1 MHRKLNILEVVFSQS
16 WGGLE
21 LSACDFTN
29 KFMNMGHFMR
39 MVSPTGS
46 RIASFCNENNVPH
59 ISINPKLKYIDL
71 ITAWKLSRIIKRY
84 NIDIIHAHISKDLST
99 IALAKTLSRTG
110 KVVFTQHMDS
120 RYPKRDLFHRWVIKR
135 IDMIAT
141 VTKSV
146 LQNVLI
152 YSAATHNQVQ
162 CIYNGVDLNK
172 FKPARSK
179 EIRRRCNIADD
190 ANVIGL
196 VARLD
201 RLKKQELLLEAAPAV
216 LEKCPNT
223 YFIFVGDETP
233 SKTGI
238 GYKNILTELIKRKNL
253 SNHFKFI
260 NFTPNITE
268 IYGLFDI
275 VVLTTP
281 KETFGMV
288 LVEAMAM
295 GIPVIGTDAGGVKEI
310 IDDGKNGLLFE
321 PDSARELSECI
332 VTLLAD
338 KNLRCSMGKQGIKKV
353 KETFDSEKNLGEY
366 ERLFYSLIAPSFM

>member
-1 MHRKLNILEVVFSQS
+1 MFSQS

-21 LSACDFTN
+21 LNSCIFSRE
-29 KFMNMGHFMR
+29 FLSMGHFVH
-39 MVSPTGS
+39 MVSPPGS
-46 RIASFCNENNVPH
+46 RIASFCIKNNIPH
-59 ISINPKLKYIDL
+59 ILINPKLKYLDL
-71 ITAWKLSRIIKRY
+71 ITAWELSKIIKLY
-84 NIDIIHAHISKDLST
+84 NIDIIHVHISKDLST

-135 IDMIAT
+135 IDMIVT

-152 YSAATHNQVQ
+152 YSAASHNQIQ

-172 FKPARSK
+172 FKPAGSR
-179 EIRRRCNIADD
+179 ELRMPYNLDD
-190 ANVIGL
+190 DVNVIGM

-201 RLKKQELLLEAAPAV
+201 RLKKQELLVEAAPAV
-216 LEKCPNT
+216 LAKYPDT
-223 YFIFVGDETP
+223 YFFFVGDETP

-238 GYKNILTELIKRKNL
+238 GYKSVLMELIKRKNL
-253 SNHFKFI
+253 SNNFRFI
-260 NFTPNITE
+260 NFSPNITE
-268 IYGLFDI
+268 IYSLFDA

-295 GIPVIGTDAGGVKEI
+295 GLPVIGTDAGGVKEI
-310 IDDGKNGLLFE
+310 IADDKNGFLFE
-321 PDSARELSECI
+321 PHNARELGECI
-332 VTLLAD
+332 ITLLSD
-338 KNLRCSMGKQGIKKV
+338 KKLRLRMGKQGIKKV
-353 KETFDSEKNLGEY
+353 NDTFDLKKKLGEY
-366 ERLFYSLIAPSFM
+366 ERLFYNLMAPSFT